1 MNLKNL
7 PLAISGL
14 MLATLSLAKL
24 FDSIRYLL
32 ILIGCVILLLII
44 LKAIKYP
51 EIVKG
56 ELNTVIGLSSIGTFS
71 MSLMLLA
78 SYLNIVSLWILG
90 IILHLAL
97 ICVFTKR
104 YVIDKFEMENVYASW
119 WIVYIGITMAAITAP
134 AFNLQNYGYIFFSIG
149 FVMMIPTL
157 ALVSYR
163 YIKFKQI
170 DDKAKPLICIYTALF
185 SILLVG
191 YVNAY
196 DINETFIKAI
206 YMIAIIFYIFSFYKF
221 TTFWNLKFSPTF
233 SAFSFPFVISAIATR
248 NMYNIFSYDW
258 LYFISNLET
267 VIALVMVIY
276 VYKCFVEGIKW

>member
-7 PLAISGL
+7 PLATSGL

-24 FDSIRYLL
+24 FDSARYLF

-51 EIVKG
+51 EIVKT
-56 ELNTVIGLSSIGTFS
+56 ELDNVIGLSSFGTFS
-71 MSLMLLA
+71 MSLMVIA
-78 SYLNIVSLWILG
+78 QFFNILSLWILG
-90 IILHLAL
+90 ILMHFAL
-97 ICVFTKR
+97 ICIFTKR
-104 YVIDKFEMENVYASW
+104 YVIDDFEIENVYGSW

-134 AFNLQNYGYIFFSIG
+134 AFNLGNYSNIFFNIG
-149 FVMMIPTL
+149 FTLMIPTL
-157 ALVSYR
+157 ILITYR
-163 YIKFKQI
+163 YIKFKEV

-196 DINETFIKAI
+196 DINETFIKVI
-206 YMIAIIFYIFSFYKF
+206 YMIAVIFYIFSFYKF
-221 TTFWNLKFSPTF
+221 TTFWNLRFSPTF
-233 SAFSFPFVISAIATR
+233 SAFSFPFVISAIATQQ
-248 NMYNIFSYDW
+248 MYKIFSYDW
-258 LYFISNLET
+258 LFFINNLET

-276 VYKCFVEGIKW
+276 VYKCFVEGVKW